1 MKNESRNYYFLVD
14 NETGFLLYPTAYENK
29 GKAKKDLRQ
38 FGSKKYGLYKVK
50 QIELLRLMKKT
61 Y

>member
-1 MKNESRNYYFLVD
+1 MKNERNYYFLVD
-14 NETGFLLYPTAYENK
+14 NETGFLLYHTAYENK
-29 GKAKKDLRQ
+29 AKAKKDLKN
-38 FGSKKYGLYKVK
+38 FGSKKYGMYKVK